1 MDKSESA
8 KVKLTGG
15 TIFIIILVVAIF
27 GNVRSNEIEDKIDK
41 LQESVNRLE
50 QSLSYLH
57 SRLDEKVPK
66 KDEAKE

>member
-27 GNVRSNEIEDKIDK
+27 GNARSNAIEDKIDK
-41 LQESVNRLE
+41 LQQSVERLQ
-50 QSLSYLH
+50 QSVSQLH
-57 SRLDEKVPK
+57 SRFDEQITK
-66 KDEAKE
+66 KDEKKE